1 MCGLGRTAGS
11 AAEMSAVSC
20 GVSDFVDGGQ
30 RGDARRD
37 APAPDDGD
45 FVPGLGASA
54 GHPVAGTDDRPQKTS
69 IFNPDGRLLG
79 TEPDAGP
86 RMAGSSLRG
95 CFTGL

>member
-1 MCGLGRTAGS
+1 LLQGPDGPAVVARYERMCGLGRTAGS

-45 FVPGLGASA
+45 FVPGLGAFA
-54 GHPVAGTDDRPQKTS
+54 GLPVAGTDA
-69 IFNPDGRLLG
+69 FG
-79 TEPDAGP
+79 E
-86 RMAGSSLRG
+86 GSG
-95 CFTGL
+95 K